1 MGVFSPPGSY
11 NISTMKKKSAEVLH
25 VESLVRAH
33 ATPVGSI
40 HDITESL
47 APDLLARFPAAVA
60 TRLRFQPDIRRN
72 FHIDNLF
79 GASCTFNNFNTRKK
93 DPAAAELDNSF
104 QIVTEWQIPI
114 SPESNYVTLI
124 RLDTVERSGPTL
136 YRQFSDLKAPYSRYS
151 LNRIHPTFGLHEQ
164 VARFVQ
170 QPQSDTAESGA
181 LLLAQCLFHLADKQ
195 SPCKRLQFAA
205 VTMRNAVAFQGDCAT
220 RAARTAQ
227 SMQRE
232 FINVNF
238 PLCKVPLERH
248 QYEQTRRSLLSN
260 EFESGR
266 HRAFLALGSNLGNR
280 VQMIELAVRE
290 LAYRGLTVVRT
301 SALYETEPM
310 YLKTQDSFINGTCE
324 VCSADTIVRPR

>member
-1 MGVFSPPGSY
+1 
-11 NISTMKKKSAEVLH
+11 MKEKSAEALH

-47 APDLLARFPAAVA
+47 ASDLLAKFPAAVA
-60 TRLRFQPDIRRN
+60 TRLRFQPDIRRT
-72 FHIDNLF
+72 FDVDNLF
-79 GASCTFNNFNTRKK
+79 GASCTFHKFNTRKK
-93 DPAAAELDNSF
+93 DPAAELDNSF
-104 QIVTEWQIPI
+104 KVVTEWEIPV

-124 RLDTVERSGPTL
+124 RIDTVERSEPTL
-136 YRQFSDLKAPYSRYS
+136 YRQFSGLKTHYSRYS

-164 VARFVQ
+164 VARFVE

-195 SPCKRLQFAA
+195 SPCKRLQFAE
-205 VTMRNAVAFQGDCAT
+205 VTMRSAIPFQGDCAT
-220 RAARTAQ
+220 RAARTAR

-232 FINVNF
+232 FINDSF
-238 PLCKVPLERH
+238 PVCKVPLERH

-290 LAYRGLTVVRT
+290 MAYRGLTVVRT

>member
-1 MGVFSPPGSY
+1 
-11 NISTMKKKSAEVLH
+11 MKEKSAEVLH

-47 APDLLARFPAAVA
+47 ASDLLAKFPAAVA

-72 FHIDNLF
+72 FDIDKLF
-79 GASCTFNNFNTRKK
+79 GANCTFNTVNTRKK
-93 DPAAAELDNSF
+93 DPAAELDNSF
-104 QIVTEWQIPI
+104 KIVTEWQIPL

-124 RLDTVERSGPTL
+124 KIDTVERSEPTL
-136 YRQFSDLKAPYSRYS
+136 YRQFSGLTTPYSRYS

-164 VARFVQ
+164 VARLFEQ
-170 QPQSDTAESGA
+170 AQSDTAESGA
-181 LLLAQCLFHLADKQ
+181 LLLAECLFHLADKQ
-195 SPCKRLQFAA
+195 SPCKRLQFAE
-205 VTMRNAVAFQGDCAT
+205 VTMRNAIAFQDDWAT
-220 RAARTAQ
+220 KAVRSAQ
-227 SMQRE
+227 SRQQE
-232 FINVNF
+232 FNNETF
-238 PLCKVPLERH
+238 PTCKLPLERH

-266 HRAFLALGSNLGNR
+266 YRAFLALGSNLGNR

-290 LAYRGLTVVRT
+290 MAYRGLTVVRT

>member
-1 MGVFSPPGSY
+1 M
-11 NISTMKKKSAEVLH
+11 LH

-47 APDLLARFPAAVA
+47 ASDLLAKFPAAVA
-60 TRLRFQPDIRRN
+60 TRLQFQPDIRRN
-72 FHIDNLF
+72 FHIDNLYA
-79 GASCTFNNFNTRKK
+79 ASCTFHKFNTRKK
-93 DPAAAELDNSF
+93 DPADEPDNSF
-104 QIVTEWQIPI
+104 KVITEWQIPV
-114 SPESNYVTLI
+114 SPESNHVTLI
-124 RLDTVERSGPTL
+124 KLATVERSEPTL
-136 YRQFSDLKAPYSRYS
+136 YRQFSGLKTPYSRYS

-164 VARFVQ
+164 VARFVE

-195 SPCKRLQFAA
+195 SLCKRLQFAE
-205 VTMRNAVAFQGDCAT
+205 VTMRNAFAFQDDWAT
-220 RAARTAQ
+220 KSARTAQ
-227 SMQRE
+227 SRQQE
-232 FINVNF
+232 FINETF
-238 PLCKVPLERH
+238 PSCKVPLERH

-266 HRAFLALGSNLGNR
+266 HKAFLALGSNVGNR

-290 LAYRGLTVVRT
+290 MAYRGLTVVRT

-310 YLKTQDSFINGTCE
+310 YLKTQDSFINGICE
-324 VCSADTIVRPR
+324 VRSADTIVRPR

>member
-1 MGVFSPPGSY
+1 
-11 NISTMKKKSAEVLH
+11 MKEKSAEVLH

-47 APDLLARFPAAVA
+47 ASDLLAKFPAAVA

-72 FHIDNLF
+72 FHIGNLI
-79 GASCTFNNFNTRKK
+79 GASCTFNKVNTRKK
-93 DPAAAELDNSF
+93 DSAAELDNSLRV
-104 QIVTEWQIPI
+104 VTEWQIPV

-124 RLDTVERSGPTL
+124 RIDTIERSEPTL
-136 YRQFSDLKAPYSRYS
+136 YRQFSGLKTHSSRYS

-164 VARFVQ
+164 VARFVE

-181 LLLAQCLFHLADKQ
+181 LLLAQCLFHLAVKQ
-195 SPCKRLQFAA
+195 SPCKRLQFAG
-205 VTMRNAVAFQGDCAT
+205 VTMRNAIAFQGDWAT

-227 SMQRE
+227 SRQQE
-232 FINVNF
+232 FINESF
-238 PLCKVPLERH
+238 PVCKVPLERH
-248 QYEQTRRSLLSN
+248 QYEHTRRSLLSN

-290 LAYRGLTVVRT
+290 MAYRGLTVVRT

-310 YLKTQDSFINGTCE
+310 YLKNQDAFINGTCE
-324 VCSADTIVRPR
+324 VCSTDTIVRPR